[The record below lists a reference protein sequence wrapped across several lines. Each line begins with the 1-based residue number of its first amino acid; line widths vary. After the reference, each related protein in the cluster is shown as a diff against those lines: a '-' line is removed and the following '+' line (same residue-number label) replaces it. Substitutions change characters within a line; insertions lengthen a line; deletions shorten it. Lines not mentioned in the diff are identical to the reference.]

1 MNKHFFKYLA
11 GLAVSVVTLSVQA
24 VPTLQL
30 DIIGGVYDNSDE
42 TIVTSANQFS
52 LVAYGGGSKFDL
64 NDDYFISI
72 ALTPQIGPD
81 LVDFGSFSFAGNTY
95 DMYSMV
101 YGSPPI
107 ENGAFLQPHDDGDLP
122 PHGVFP
128 TLFAEYQFNFSSLQT
143 SASVNTQDVTGSD
156 PTSNPGNALFYM
168 LFNVD
173 ISNLFAGFDLHFD
186 LYNTAVKRGGDIDV
200 DDFAPFSHDAGTRDR
215 TVAEVPE
222 PAPLMLL
229 GLGMLVLALVS
240 RRRMMK

>member
-24 VPTLQL
+24 VPSLQL

-64 NDDYFISI
+64 YDDYYISI

-101 YGSPPI
+101 YGTPPI
-107 ENGAFLQPHDDGDLP
+107 ENTDFLQPHDGGDLGQ
-122 PHGVFP
+122 HGVFP
-128 TLFAEYQFNFSSLQT
+128 TLYAEYQFNFSSLQT
-143 SASVNTQDVTGSD
+143 RDEVNTQDESGTD
-156 PTSNPGNALFYM
+156 PTSNPGSDLFYM

-173 ISNLFAGFDLHFD
+173 ISNLLAGFDLHFD
-186 LYNTAVKRGGDIDV
+186 LYNSSVKRGTDIDV
-200 DDFAPFSHDAGTRDR
+200 DDFAPFSKDAATRDR

-240 RRRMMK
+240 RRRMVK